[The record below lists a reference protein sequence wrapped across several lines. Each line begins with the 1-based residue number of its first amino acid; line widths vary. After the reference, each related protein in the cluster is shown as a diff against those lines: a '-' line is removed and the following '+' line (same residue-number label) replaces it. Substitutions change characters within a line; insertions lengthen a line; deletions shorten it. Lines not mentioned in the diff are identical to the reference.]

1 MPLLRRPSRVH
12 PDAPALAL
20 AGKQV
25 RARLEAD
32 PAAYRLPVDAVEIYG
47 VGEFFSADE
56 CARLIAMVD
65 AVARPSPTYH
75 NNADNGRTSYSG
87 DVNRADPFIRM
98 IERRIDDLMGIAP
111 EHGEVIQGQRYQPG
125 QQFRAHY
132 DYFDTTADYWPAE
145 QARGGQRTWTA
156 LFRAAAAGRAAGVEQ
171 HGRGRETEPAGP
183 ARRAASG
190 ARREVYRDEMVPRAA
205 LALGVMV
212 LMRCVCLPKSVDGA
226 SLGRNLSN
234 SAYFWSVA
242 QKLLRY
248 LKGENCHETWT
259 IVLRLDD
266 CIRCSSGT

>member
-1 MPLLRRPSRVH
+1 MLRRPSRDH
-12 PDAPALAL
+12 PDASALAL

-87 DVNRADPFIRM
+87 DVNPGDPFIRM

-111 EHGEVIQGQRYQPG
+111 NHGEVIQGQRYQPG

-156 LFRAAAAGRAAGVEQ
+156 MAYLNTVEAGGATEFPRVPFSVPPQPGTLLVWNNMGEDGKPNPLALHAGLPVEQ
-171 HGRGRETEPAGP
+171 GVKYIVTKW
-183 ARRAASG
+183 
-190 ARREVYRDEMVPRAA
+190 YRVRPWR
-205 LALGVMV
+205 
-212 LMRCVCLPKSVDGA
+212 
-226 SLGRNLSN
+226 
-234 SAYFWSVA
+234 
-242 QKLLRY
+242 
-248 LKGENCHETWT
+248 
-259 IVLRLDD
+259 
-266 CIRCSSGT
+266 